1 MTDKNAEII
10 NILRGVTHEHNSLDK
25 EESVVDNKQSDV
37 GVNRTIIEDNAI
49 KQIELE
55 IDALDEL
62 YTLEKITNDPEF
74 QDSIKMLG
82 QFEFEDEEK

>member
-1 MTDKNAEII
+1 M
-10 NILRGVTHEHNSLDK
+10 
-25 EESVVDNKQSDV
+25 